1 MDFDYT
7 EAQQDLSGLARELFT
22 DWTEHNPRP
31 GITGFDREL
40 WQAMAAAGLLEAAL
54 PDRVGGNGFGL
65 LEQCS
70 ILTEI
75 GRTVAPAPYATSIAV
90 AAATIGEFGD
100 DEQVARWVRPVL
112 QGQATIAPAL
122 AESVVAFEASA
133 HPNGLLLNGIQP
145 VVAAGAFAE
154 TFLIE
159 ARDGA
164 RSVLALID
172 RDTEGLTVAGQHV
185 VNGTDA
191 AVLELHDVPVPETAL
206 IRAPGAAEWAR
217 RRATLATCAL
227 QLGILARA
235 LELTCEYA
243 RARKQFDKPIGS
255 FQAVRQRLADAY
267 IDVEAVRLTLWQAA
281 WREQQGLPADMEIA
295 VAKFWAAQAG
305 HRVAHTAVH
314 VHASTGIYLDYP
326 MQRYFTAAKRAEF
339 EGGSGTAQLRRIGD
353 LLADHAAR
361 ADPSY
366 ARGMTAP
373 DATGMFRRS

>member
-7 EAQQDLSGLARELFT
+7 EAQQDLSGLARALFA
-22 DWTEHNPRP
+22 DWTGYNPRP
-31 GITGFDREL
+31 DTTGFDRAL
-40 WQAMAAAGLLEAAL
+40 WRAMAAAGLLEAAL
-54 PDRVGGNGFGL
+54 PERVGGNGFGL

-75 GRTVAPAPYATSIAV
+75 GWSVAPAPYATGIAV

-100 DEQVARWVRPVL
+100 DEQVTRWVRPVL
-112 QGQATIAPAL
+112 RGEATIAPAL
-122 AESVVAFEASA
+122 AGSAVAFEGSA
-133 HPNGLLLNGIQP
+133 QPNGLLLNGIQP

-154 TFLIE
+154 TFLVE
-159 ARDGA
+159 VRAGA
-164 RSVLALID
+164 RSVLALVD
-172 RDTEGLTVAGQHV
+172 RDTEGLTVTGQHV

-191 AVLELHDVPVPETAL
+191 AVLELRDAPVTEAGL
-206 IRAPGAAEWAR
+206 IRVPGAAEWAR

-281 WREQQGLPADMEIA
+281 WREQQGLPAEMEIA

-373 DATGMFRRS
+373 DATGMSRRS